1 MLCAIPL
8 HNPEQTEPN
17 TTQISTIASTISP
30 NSQQNVGIRA
40 HITGWPRS
48 RHSAGQENPRRAPE
62 RPGEAV
68 AWGEREHPSMPDR
81 KVKRGPDETTPARA
95 RTGKPPL
102 VSVRARARRSSSPAA
117 SSSSSSARRRFW
129 ERAARARGERERE
142 RDREGERKGRE
153 GKGREGGEET
163 VVWARFGESILFSSP
178 SAVRWLCAYF
188 FYYILL
194 GYDLHCEPS
203 DLKWTDLVGTGWV
216 E

>member
-1 MLCAIPL
+1 
-8 HNPEQTEPN
+8 
-17 TTQISTIASTISP
+17 
-30 NSQQNVGIRA
+30 
-40 HITGWPRS
+40 
-48 RHSAGQENPRRAPE
+48 
-62 RPGEAV
+62 
-68 AWGEREHPSMPDR
+68 MPDR

-117 SSSSSSARRRFW
+117 SSSSSSARRGAGFGSVRR
-129 ERAARARGERERE
+129 ELEERERE

-163 VVWARFGESILFSSP
+163 VVWARFGESILSSSP
-178 SAVRWLCAYF
+178 SAVRWLCASF

>member
-1 MLCAIPL
+1 
-8 HNPEQTEPN
+8 
-17 TTQISTIASTISP
+17 
-30 NSQQNVGIRA
+30 
-40 HITGWPRS
+40 
-48 RHSAGQENPRRAPE
+48 
-62 RPGEAV
+62 
-68 AWGEREHPSMPDR
+68 MPDR